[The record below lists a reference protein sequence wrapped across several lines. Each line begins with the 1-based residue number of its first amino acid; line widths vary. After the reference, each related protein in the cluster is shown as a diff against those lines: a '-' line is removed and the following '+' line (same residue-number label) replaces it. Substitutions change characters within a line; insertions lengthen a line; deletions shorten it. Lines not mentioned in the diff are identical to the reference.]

1 MERDDRRAGAGLG
14 GPLLSPESIAPGATA
29 ADRRLVGSGMI
40 YEAASLEAVRKVLEA
55 DIYYTSGV
63 VSPRPSPRPWVSAAL
78 LTPPDVL
85 RSGMRRS
92 S

>member
-1 MERDDRRAGAGLG
+1 
-14 GPLLSPESIAPGATA
+14 
-29 ADRRLVGSGMI
+29 MI

-63 VSPRPSPRPWVSAAL
+63 VSPRPCPRPWVSAAL